1 MSEEV
6 IEVRDLS
13 ISYGNFVAVKGFSFN
28 LKKGEILGLFGS
40 HSSGKTSVLRA
51 IMGLVDY
58 EGEVTCSA
66 STIGYMPQ
74 KISLYAN
81 LTVEENLRFFALI
94 NRVEDKIRDE
104 RVRELL
110 NSLDLENLKTSLVK
124 RLGYG
129 IKRRLMFAASII
141 HDPEVLV
148 LDEPLSN
155 LDSPT
160 RERIWEIIERLKEM
174 GRGILLATSNIED
187 AERCGRVVLIKDGV
201 KIAEIEPERV
211 KEERILLKPFKFEKA
226 MAALDEFGFRYIVSE
241 DGIEVF
247 VDNASIAIPDLLEMM
262 RRRGIE
268 VERTDI
274 RRLGLEEVV
283 SEILG

>member
-1 MSEEV
+1 M
-6 IEVRDLS
+6 R
-13 ISYGNFVAVKGFSFN
+13 
-28 LKKGEILGLFGS
+28 GLES
-40 HSSGKTSVLRA
+40 
-51 IMGLVDY
+51 
-58 EGEVTCSA
+58 
-66 STIGYMPQ
+66 
-74 KISLYAN
+74 
-81 LTVEENLRFFALI
+81 
-94 NRVEDKIRDE
+94 
-104 RVRELL
+104 
-110 NSLDLENLKTSLVK
+110 
-124 RLGYG
+124 
-129 IKRRLMFAASII
+129 ASII